1 MGAGGYLLGKQIIAD
16 SRPEQTRVAVL
27 EDDTLAEL
35 YIESTESKN
44 VVGNIYRGKVQNVLP
59 GMQAA
64 FIDVGL
70 EKNAFL
76 YIGDMTLPANKS
88 VFEFAE
94 KEKTDSKEKVNKP
107 KKNMIKEGQEITVQI
122 LKEPIGTKGAR
133 VSTHIT
139 LPGRYLVVLPGVE
152 HIGVSRRIED
162 EEERL
167 RLRKMLES
175 IRPQGMGLIVRTAAK
190 DKTLEELEVDLN
202 ILVRLWKMIE
212 SKQQG
217 GAVPRI
223 LHQDMDIL
231 SRTVRDVL
239 SSDIDSFTVNNREEY
254 NKVLELTKV
263 FSPTAIDKITL
274 FQKDEHIFQYYGI
287 DSKIE
292 KAIQKKVWLKNG
304 GYLVIDTTEALTVID
319 VNTGRFVGK
328 TDLENTVVET
338 NLEAADEIAH
348 QLRLRDI
355 GGIIIIDFIDMTE
368 TEHKEQVVE
377 RLRQATKRDR
387 TKTNVLGITGLGLVE
402 MTRKKVRKRLSATL
416 LKPCPYCNGTGKVFS
431 ETMIIAHVEKDL
443 ERMFKTTDAYAAIV
457 ELHPSVASVWRED
470 TKAFDMLEKALGKNV
485 HILQKND
492 MHVEESNIIPIHSE
506 SELEGLMIQTPKDN
520 TLY

>member
-1 MGAGGYLLGKQIIAD
+1 VDAGGDLLGKQIIAD
-16 SRPEQTRVAVL
+16 SRLEQTRVAVL
-27 EDDTLAEL
+27 EDDILAEL
-35 YIESTESKN
+35 YIESKESKN
-44 VVGNIYRGKVQNVLP
+44 VVGNIYRGKVKNVLP

-88 VFEFAE
+88 VFEFSE
-94 KEKTDSKEKVNKP
+94 KNQLVKEMNQEKP
-107 KKNMIKEGQEITVQI
+107 KPIREGQEITVQI
-122 LKEPIGTKGAR
+122 LKEAIGTKGAR

-152 HIGVSRRIED
+152 HIGVSRRIENED
-162 EEERL
+162 ERI
-167 RLRKMLES
+167 RLRKMLEG
-175 IRPQGMGLIVRTAAK
+175 IRPQGMGLIVRTAAR
-190 DKTLEELEVDLN
+190 DRELDELEADMM

-212 SKQQG
+212 TKQKS
-217 GAVPRI
+217 GAVPRV
-223 LHQDMDIL
+223 LHEDMDII

-239 SSDIDSFTVNNREEY
+239 TADTECFTLNNQADY
-254 NKVLELTKV
+254 QKVVELTKV
-263 FSPTAIDKITL
+263 FSPTAVDKIKL
-274 FQKDEHIFQYYGI
+274 FHADENIFQYYGI
-287 DSKIE
+287 NDKID

-328 TDLENTVVET
+328 IDLENTVVQT
-338 NLEAADEIAH
+338 NLEAADEIAN
-348 QLRLRDI
+348 QIRLRDI
-355 GGIIIIDFIDMTE
+355 GGIIIIDFIDMIE
-368 TEHKEQVVE
+368 TEHKEQLVE

-387 TKTNVLGITGLGLVE
+387 TRTNVLGLTGLGLVE

-431 ETMIIAHVEKDL
+431 ELMILAHVEKDL
-443 ERMFKTTDAYAAIV
+443 EQMFKTTGARAAIV
-457 ELHPSVASVWRED
+457 EVHPSVAAVWRDED
-470 TKAFDMLEKALGKNV
+470 GKAFDMLEKVLDKNIY
-485 HILQKND
+485 ILEKSD
-492 MHVEESNIIPIHSE
+492 LHVEESNIIPIHSE

-520 TLY
+520 TLH